1 MKPTFAKGLIFSCLS
16 LVIWSCKEAPK
27 AEQPVDERP
36 NIIVI
41 LADDM
46 GYADLGCMGSEINT
60 PTLDR
65 LAGNGLLMTQFYNAG
80 RCCPTRA
87 SLLTGLYPHQA
98 GMGSMTFNLPEV
110 PAYQG
115 YLNDKC
121 VTMAEALGTAG
132 YTTLMSG
139 KWHVGDHAPHWPGDR
154 GFDQYFAF
162 LNGATSYYNLDPYR
176 EGRAPLEMTLNGDPY
191 TPGEG
196 FYMTDA
202 ISDYAKDFVAAQK
215 DSTAPFFLYLAY
227 TAPHWPLHAPEEE
240 IEQYRNRYKSG
251 WGAIRKQRYNRMVEL
266 GIIDSAWALSPAYPD
281 TNKVPEWSALTPEAQ
296 DLWDLRM
303 ATYAA
308 MVDRMDQGIG
318 QLVKQLEDNG
328 ELDNTLIIFLSD
340 NGGCHEEVFRWKI
353 AYDQSG
359 KTGGPDSF
367 DAYGFAW
374 ANVSNTPFRLF
385 KSLTMEGGI
394 STPMIA
400 HFPKLIQGGRKDAS
414 VGHITDLMP
423 TFLELAQAE
432 YPTKYNGNS
441 ITPAPG
447 QSLLPVFKGEPQQ
460 NQREYLFWEHNDSK
474 AVRNGDWKLV
484 LPSWGGPDD
493 WALYNLK
500 SDRSELNNLAS
511 AYPERVEQM
520 RSAFE
525 SWADSI
531 GVMPISE
538 VNHIRKNR

>member
-1 MKPTFAKGLIFSCLS
+1 MHYRFSWIAGLFLLLGSCQ
-16 LVIWSCKEAPK
+16 EK
-27 AEQPVDERP
+27 ASDTTQTDERP
-36 NIIVI
+36 NIIII

-46 GYADLGCMGSEINT
+46 GYSDLGCMGSEINT

-98 GMGSMTFNLPEV
+98 GMGSMTFDLPEL

-115 YLNDKC
+115 YLNQNC
-121 VTMAEALGTAG
+121 VTLGEALGDAG
-132 YTTLMSG
+132 YTTLLSG
-139 KWHVGDHAPHWPGDR
+139 KWHVGEHRPHWPGDR

-162 LNGATSYYNLDPYR
+162 INGASSYYNLDPYR
-176 EGRAPLEMTLNGDPY
+176 PGRAPLEMTLNGEPY

-202 ISDYAKDFVAAQK
+202 ISDYATDFIAAQK

-227 TAPHWPLHAPEEE
+227 TAPHWPLHAPESE
-240 IEQYRNRYKSG
+240 IAKYRNKYKSG
-251 WGAIRKQRYNRMVEL
+251 WAKIRQQRYERMLEL
-266 GIIDSAWALSPAYPD
+266 GIIDSAWALSPAFPD
-281 TNKVPEWSALTPEAQ
+281 LKKVPDWDTLSEEEQ

-318 QLVKQLEDNG
+318 KVVAQLEAQG
-328 ELDNTLIIFLSD
+328 ELNNTLIVFLSD
-340 NGGCHEEVFRWKI
+340 NGGCHEEVYNWNI

-359 KTGGPDSF
+359 KTGGPKSF

-394 STPMIA
+394 STPLIA
-400 HFPKLIQGGRKDAS
+400 HFPAMIKGGQKSNAL
-414 VGHITDLMP
+414 GHITDLMP
-423 TFLELAQAE
+423 TCLDLANAT
-432 YPTKYNGNS
+432 YPEEFQGN
-441 ITPAPG
+441 IINPTPG
-447 QSLLPVFKGEPQQ
+447 KSLVPVFRE
-460 NQREYLFWEHNDSK
+460 QRQTHRELIYWEHNDSK
-474 AVRNGDWKLV
+474 AIRKGDWKLV
-484 LPSWGGPDD
+484 LPSWGGPED

-500 SDRSELNNLAS
+500 EDRSELKDLS
-511 AYPERVEQM
+511 GQHPEKVGEM
-520 RSAFE
+520 RLAFE
-525 SWADSI
+525 SWADSV
-531 GVMPISE
+531 GVMPWPE
-538 VNHIRKNR
+538 VNEIRKNR